1 MFKII
6 GADQK
11 EYGPISTEQIRQW
24 IKDGRLNAQTPAQRD
39 GGEWKQLGAHAEFAD
54 LFGTAGTPAPGPASA
69 PAAAPFS
76 SAPMA
81 GGGSREAALQAV
93 KAPAI
98 ILIVMASIGI
108 LLNLLGAFRDFT
120 GANSFHQPPNANLSP
135 AMVKWIETWQGP
147 LGGVIAL
154 LFMAV
159 NIFVLLGALKMMRLE
174 SRSMAVGAC
183 IAALIPLNC
192 CCLLIPFGIWGLM
205 VLNKPDIKSQ
215 FTS

>member
-24 IKDGRLNAQTPAQRD
+24 IKDGRLNVQTPAQRD

-54 LFGTAGTPAPGPASA
+54 LFGATG
-69 PAAAPFS
+69 AAAPAPLAAPIS
-76 SAPMA
+76 SAPMP

-93 KAPAI
+93 KSPAI

-120 GANSFHQPPNANLSP
+120 GANTFHQPPNANLSP
-135 AMVKWIETWQGP
+135 QVVKWIETWQGP
-147 LGGVIAL
+147 AGGVIAL

-159 NIFVLLGALKMMRLE
+159 NVFVLLGALKMMRLQ
-174 SRSMAVGAC
+174 SRTMAMGAC
-183 IAALIPLNC
+183 IASLIPLNC
-192 CCLLIPFGIWGLM
+192 CCLLIPFGIWGLVAM
-205 VLNKPDIKSQ
+205 NKPEVKSQ